1 MAFSLDSYI
10 HERDKKKTKNTRQL
24 SSSAQSAQ
32 TRSKKNIPSKGFSLD
47 DYIIQT
53 NIRSGKQETDQN
65 FSSWLD
71 RVGQFSKRMSSSASV
86 REQVYQPADAFSDYR
101 SQTDR
106 EISDLI
112 QQANAYKSYYSQ
124 YGTIYDEKYGA
135 GSSAA
140 WLDGIDQSLAYLKDV
155 RSALDSEYNF
165 WAQFE
170 DEDAYNQYQA
180 QTAEY
185 SRLADLDLEDSRAK
199 LATLE
204 DQLRQAKQA
213 KTQADIAMASQRM
226 TAAQREQYSVP
237 QADYDALSK
246 QVDALRRDVEQ
257 AEYIQKG
264 EQYRAYRDAE
274 DFLQFSAQGAG
285 IENPSKSEAE
295 GVANLFGWR
304 PGAQDVGNIVTYSRD
319 NYESI
324 AADEAQRNQ
333 PVGRSLYHFMT
344 QDEVDVYN
352 YLLAKEGETQAQE
365 YLDYLEETLNARQ
378 GGQWAETIR
387 EQDNPI
393 LRTASTAAYGAGAG
407 LDQFGSGIRQLF
419 AQDRLPTTAAQYGSA
434 FIREDLA
441 DTGPSILGNSLGQA
455 AYDAVTTT
463 ANMAPSILLSA
474 LTGGAGASAA
484 VASGLG
490 AASLGASAS
499 GNAYGQALQE
509 GYTPQQ
515 ARAYSLLVGASE
527 AGLQY
532 LLGGVGSLGGKL
544 TGKTAQAAVQNID
557 NALLRVAADLGVHMA
572 GEGAEEY
579 LQEILDPVFR
589 NLMFD
594 EDNEIKLVSQEA
606 AYSFLLGAITAG
618 LLEGGS
624 ITVNDL
630 DQNKTGAAIRE
641 AGQYETL
648 LGNAME
654 LSPGSQAR
662 DLAQRMQHGDLTSSD
677 INIGQLFAQYAQEGG
692 NLDFMI
698 APQTSVTEHAG
709 EEWNGEAQGQQTAVE
724 DAIARMLEE
733 QGLEGSAV
741 QRQAAGVDRLV
752 NGGELSS
759 NLANELR
766 RSRAAQAVY
775 REMTGEDL
783 DVSGTPGEIRQ
794 RLKELAASRMGEH
807 ATATQE
813 TEQGSAAMP
822 GTQLGGIA
830 PHVQSRSLVDRMA
843 ANSQVLGPVGKEAA
857 SALYDGSSDPDA
869 YYQGY
874 MQAYNAGLNNRRG
887 EIPSVL
893 TRAQYNDTFRAG
905 QLDAKP
911 ANRGGGLVN
920 NEVAQYARS
929 AGRESGLVYDSF
941 VRQAVES
948 GRTMEDGNGET
959 RVYLTA
965 DMADKMNRVAKAL
978 GVRVRFVDSISVNGQ
993 ADAAN
998 AQIKGAEVQ
1007 IQKDNENPVMF
1018 LIGHELAHRMQ
1029 ELAPREYLAFRTAV
1043 ENDRVVQAAVKIQI
1057 ENHARRGLYITYEQ
1071 ALDEAAADYAGQLM
1085 DGSKVLDDFI
1095 ERNRDHRTLLQNVLD
1110 AIRSIINKLT
1120 GAEKKKA
1127 QTAENKLTAALE
1139 AAARQARRLQG
1150 ENSNGTIRERY
1161 SAKEGTE
1168 NGREGIE
1175 HTNEGSVRNNNKGTT
1190 RRSRENGAEAGG
1202 ERIFSS
1208 VRMLSRGE
1216 RPVHSWA
1223 EKGLIVPEPG
1233 SVAESEAHVV
1243 RGEYQL
1249 PVFVVKSDIFN
1260 QNHESAPA
1268 FSSSGQVFLR
1278 EDLPEIGRGDI
1289 GAHEA
1294 GHAMKQMG
1302 YRPYLDFIEKTP
1314 DFIDMYNPIAK
1325 IFLEHAAKH
1334 IGIELGNMSEQD
1346 AIDLYDEINNM
1357 VYGAIHA
1364 ERTEVLNLVRPAFY
1378 DFDAYSAELSSIHEQ
1393 FKKERSNGTRFSL
1406 KSKDNQGQQL
1416 TQAQYKDALR
1426 AGRLDGKET
1435 VVRETS
1441 SVYTDTIYKQ
1451 KGGAG
1456 TDGEAVHLRDGGQ
1469 RAGGAYPGGQV
1480 SAVAQGAGGS
1490 QVWNW
1495 QGRSADGEASRLSYG
1510 EKVSTASLGIGGG
1523 STQATVRLV
1532 TGGETAAMTKAKAE
1546 AKKRGLRL
1554 VFFAGDN
1561 LSIRDASGEMAS
1573 VCGYISGDR
1582 VFVRVDHPM
1591 YTADQ
1596 IMRHE
1601 AGHDMIKK
1609 GEVDIDAVRERIAE
1623 EFGADKTEALAKL
1636 YMDAYAGT
1644 GLSPEDVWE
1653 EVICD
1658 SLGDMNIFAKDVQAA
1673 APAAWEL
1680 LQETKKATE
1689 NTRKA
1694 PARAP
1699 PAATDTKVGGKTS
1712 MDLDDLR
1719 DNIRKAPGIKWNGG
1733 RPIVLSRS
1741 EYAAVTSRISTRY
1754 HYANTRHDGVQIIDR
1769 TTDGKN
1775 AQHYVYLYTDHGF
1788 GSYQIVG
1795 RLSYGRN
1802 DALISFLREEIG
1814 NDRTAEGISQGAHQ
1828 LRDFY
1833 EYPDSSGLSHY
1844 NGAAY
1849 DGNEQTHTG
1858 GRKGGEGS
1866 KRRTG
1871 RADTG
1876 RYDEGSVGEVKQNF
1890 SMETPVEQEET
1901 LVALHNMHEK
1911 KLRPSRAGQLD
1922 ATSSNQA
1929 GGLVNNQAAKKLH
1942 NAATIDALARKLG
1955 VTVVAEETILGPDG
1969 RPGGVNG
1976 FIQDGVV
1983 HIALDA
1989 ENPALVVFKHEIT
2002 HLFQQRNASGYRAFR
2017 DYAVQVMGWAEV
2029 ARIQALYRENRVEL
2043 SWEEAMDEVAADF
2056 TQQLLTDQRAVRL
2069 LIQENRTLAQKMFDV
2084 IRDLA
2089 RQLSDKEG
2097 AQLRKAEKMWIRM
2110 FEEAAGQDG
2119 TMEKRYSAKEDK
2131 TNGERGKEKL
2141 GQERGS
2147 EETVRQFYAE
2157 AERRGQT
2164 VRAFKRNGRSGQ
2176 ETIAGLGRFT
2186 EIDEAD
2192 AFENAAQ
2199 TKAELD
2205 ALMVPS
2211 FIHAGDLEVLNSQ
2224 GEVLAAKEDA
2234 ATINHAAVGIANS
2247 IKISPKETAGHETYH
2262 FLKGKSARDDYA
2274 ALVMGEIQWTG
2285 HAFSNLY
2292 DHINEQY
2299 FDGSFDMD
2307 DPVQYRVFEEE
2318 LVAYIS
2324 GMIHSGENL
2333 SGLLN
2338 DYDSVKTAWNN
2349 LVLEN
2354 GGTIDRDSSGSSRFS
2369 MKSSMEEKGN
2379 LLAMHNLTESKPL
2392 SALRLGGFPI
2402 RDGGQRAGGA
2412 FPGGQVSAV
2421 AQGAGENQGR
2431 KAQGVAADTK
2441 AAGLSYG
2448 EKVSAASLGN
2458 VGGKMSRDYWRPNLT
2473 KAEWSLLNRKM
2484 ETAGVELDEA
2494 TYWTYASEKGT
2505 TIFGIYGIGD
2515 GTDNTPLYAS
2525 GGATAVADAAKF
2537 KRFLEEFE
2545 HGSIEDRETLD
2556 RWSEALRRAE
2566 RDVGG
2571 YLHDLAYGRA
2581 DAGNVQVP
2589 GRAQGRAGRGA
2600 SERGKSNRGGEVKQK
2615 FSMETPVEQEETLV
2629 TLHNMHEK
2637 KLRPSRAGQL
2647 DATSSNQAGG
2657 LVNNQAAKKLHNA
2670 ATIDALARK
2679 LGVTVV
2685 AEETILGPDGRPG
2698 GVNGFI
2704 QDGVVHIALDA
2715 ENPALVVFKHEI
2727 THLFQQRN
2735 ASGYRAFRDYAVQ
2748 VMGWAEVARI
2758 QALYRENRVEL
2769 SWEEAMD
2776 EVAAD
2781 FTQQLLTDQRAVRLL
2796 IQENRTLAQ
2805 KMFDVIRDLARQLSG
2820 KEGTQLRKAEKMWI
2834 RMFEEA
2840 AGQENT
2846 SYDARGERYST
2857 RAQRGRT
2864 IELETLENNRFQR
2877 LRQFKEQLP
2886 SEWYAFTADYFYVY
2900 SNQSFTDYT
2909 ILVKARLTNANRA
2922 DIEAFTEVLNHG
2934 THEGT
2939 KTFDR
2944 WSEYFRRGKGRD
2956 RWHRVDTGK
2965 AGTAGRSDGVD
2976 VSASGSNHRGNPTPD
2991 SPTREATGIGRRD
3004 NPGPNTRYTLNQ
3016 QDGRGQ
3022 TSDLGEAAT
3031 GHFARGTMQARD
3043 SEKEETRNGRARR
3056 EETRDDFLRRSIQ
3069 EGLQTVDGGQV
3080 VYGFRRLDRKSARQN
3095 ARQVL
3100 EEVICLGLDADII
3113 DGNQVIRNFDGVTTT
3128 RPVSQAT
3135 TIARK
3140 HTLINND
3147 TLLSPRNIAGHEAFH
3162 SWKNG
3167 IGRDLYIECL
3177 QDNLD
3182 FSSAAFL
3189 KYQSEVSQT
3198 IFGQEVDLSDSEQM
3212 GRFTEELYAYISGDI
3227 HEGANDEMLRP
3238 MFRDFDAVKAAWE
3251 TLVWKNSRLTEY
3263 SASDGTRFPLS
3274 QEPGEDADQQ
3284 LRSRG
3289 FTDAAGDAH
3298 TAVRYSLSQPDGRRM
3313 PVLANMP
3320 YATLASVSEH
3330 LDLLKR
3336 AKQGD
3341 HSAARKLIDATL
3353 KDDLIEQVV
3362 RYFPT
3367 AVITPVQGSREGNV
3381 LPLELAKA
3389 IVRRTQSPL
3398 FTQVYQQTHRAMKEQ
3413 ENSWA
3418 RLLNPIF
3425 FDFEGERP
3433 DLSGQHFLLVDDVIS
3448 SGSTLLAL
3456 AHALEQAGGVV
3467 DGYVSLA
3474 RGRFVTD
3481 DMAIS
3486 HEVCQRLEQTIGRA
3500 AIQDF
3505 LAQHLG
3511 YPVILEHLTEKQGR
3525 AILAHKNEILAWAQ
3539 TAQQLHGRDEL
3550 TARYS
3555 IKKSRLSPSAASGQ
3569 KYWRPKLTNQEW
3581 SLLERRIALEV
3592 ERPENFLDGATKWL
3606 YAAEQG
3612 VNVFCI
3618 YGIGDGAT
3626 PTPLYA
3632 SGGKIAAREKAYL
3645 NEYLEGKNHGADRT
3659 WTAFNRRLAA
3669 LSPGGVAKNRHLPQ
3683 NGFPGEEAGDGA
3695 LHWNPQRRDG
3705 GGVDG
3710 RGSRNRGGID
3720 RSSEPGLPSRHTRL
3734 EEHPAKQKR
3743 FSRKQRNV
3751 RLGDAGVLPSR
3762 ARKYFTVDK
3771 KRKNL
3776 TAEEYVQYASTKG
3789 QTAYDILM
3797 DLAEES
3803 AYWALSDGDK
3813 SKLGKDV
3820 YRYADVAGK
3829 ASVSD
3834 YVPKGLDGELMAL
3847 DAGGFDLADYL
3858 LLRAAG
3864 EADGRSDL
3872 EIAVSAGDSALSTQ
3886 LVLWNYDAQRTAEAF
3901 TDPGRS
3907 GYEYQMDEVQQAQ
3920 FADLYE
3926 GYMQQALNRLFES
3939 SRYQKADVQVRRDM
3953 VSQLQ
3958 SETNAEVKKE
3968 MARQLRADGVKSV
3981 RKN

>member
-1 MAFSLDSYI
+1 M
-10 HERDKKKTKNTRQL
+10 
-24 SSSAQSAQ
+24 
-32 TRSKKNIPSKGFSLD
+32 
-47 DYIIQT
+47 
-53 NIRSGKQETDQN
+53 
-65 FSSWLD
+65 
-71 RVGQFSKRMSSSASV
+71 
-86 REQVYQPADAFSDYR
+86 
-101 SQTDR
+101 
-106 EISDLI
+106 
-112 QQANAYKSYYSQ
+112 
-124 YGTIYDEKYGA
+124 
-135 GSSAA
+135 
-140 WLDGIDQSLAYLKDV
+140 
-155 RSALDSEYNF
+155 
-165 WAQFE
+165 
-170 DEDAYNQYQA
+170 
-180 QTAEY
+180 
-185 SRLADLDLEDSRAK
+185 
-199 LATLE
+199 
-204 DQLRQAKQA
+204 
-213 KTQADIAMASQRM
+213 
-226 TAAQREQYSVP
+226 
-237 QADYDALSK
+237 
-246 QVDALRRDVEQ
+246 
-257 AEYIQKG
+257 
-264 EQYRAYRDAE
+264 
-274 DFLQFSAQGAG
+274 
-285 IENPSKSEAE
+285 
-295 GVANLFGWR
+295 
-304 PGAQDVGNIVTYSRD
+304 
-319 NYESI
+319 
-324 AADEAQRNQ
+324 
-333 PVGRSLYHFMT
+333 
-344 QDEVDVYN
+344 
-352 YLLAKEGETQAQE
+352 
-365 YLDYLEETLNARQ
+365 
-378 GGQWAETIR
+378 
-387 EQDNPI
+387 
-393 LRTASTAAYGAGAG
+393 
-407 LDQFGSGIRQLF
+407 
-419 AQDRLPTTAAQYGSA
+419 
-434 FIREDLA
+434 
-441 DTGPSILGNSLGQA
+441 
-455 AYDAVTTT
+455 
-463 ANMAPSILLSA
+463 
-474 LTGGAGASAA
+474 
-484 VASGLG
+484 
-490 AASLGASAS
+490 
-499 GNAYGQALQE
+499 
-509 GYTPQQ
+509 
-515 ARAYSLLVGASE
+515 
-527 AGLQY
+527 
-532 LLGGVGSLGGKL
+532 
-544 TGKTAQAAVQNID
+544 
-557 NALLRVAADLGVHMA
+557 
-572 GEGAEEY
+572 
-579 LQEILDPVFR
+579 
-589 NLMFD
+589 
-594 EDNEIKLVSQEA
+594 
-606 AYSFLLGAITAG
+606 
-618 LLEGGS
+618 
-624 ITVNDL
+624 
-630 DQNKTGAAIRE
+630 
-641 AGQYETL
+641 
-648 LGNAME
+648 
-654 LSPGSQAR
+654 
-662 DLAQRMQHGDLTSSD
+662 
-677 INIGQLFAQYAQEGG
+677 
-692 NLDFMI
+692 
-698 APQTSVTEHAG
+698 
-709 EEWNGEAQGQQTAVE
+709 
-724 DAIARMLEE
+724 
-733 QGLEGSAV
+733 
-741 QRQAAGVDRLV
+741 
-752 NGGELSS
+752 
-759 NLANELR
+759 
-766 RSRAAQAVY
+766 
-775 REMTGEDL
+775 
-783 DVSGTPGEIRQ
+783 
-794 RLKELAASRMGEH
+794 
-807 ATATQE
+807 
-813 TEQGSAAMP
+813 
-822 GTQLGGIA
+822 
-830 PHVQSRSLVDRMA
+830 
-843 ANSQVLGPVGKEAA
+843 
-857 SALYDGSSDPDA
+857 
-869 YYQGY
+869 
-874 MQAYNAGLNNRRG
+874 
-887 EIPSVL
+887 
-893 TRAQYNDTFRAG
+893 
-905 QLDAKP
+905 
-911 ANRGGGLVN
+911 
-920 NEVAQYARS
+920 
-929 AGRESGLVYDSF
+929 
-941 VRQAVES
+941 
-948 GRTMEDGNGET
+948 
-959 RVYLTA
+959 
-965 DMADKMNRVAKAL
+965 
-978 GVRVRFVDSISVNGQ
+978 
-993 ADAAN
+993 
-998 AQIKGAEVQ
+998 
-1007 IQKDNENPVMF
+1007 
-1018 LIGHELAHRMQ
+1018 
-1029 ELAPREYLAFRTAV
+1029 
-1043 ENDRVVQAAVKIQI
+1043 
-1057 ENHARRGLYITYEQ
+1057 
-1071 ALDEAAADYAGQLM
+1071 
-1085 DGSKVLDDFI
+1085 
-1095 ERNRDHRTLLQNVLD
+1095 
-1110 AIRSIINKLT
+1110 
-1120 GAEKKKA
+1120 
-1127 QTAENKLTAALE
+1127 
-1139 AAARQARRLQG
+1139 
-1150 ENSNGTIRERY
+1150 
-1161 SAKEGTE
+1161 
-1168 NGREGIE
+1168 
-1175 HTNEGSVRNNNKGTT
+1175 
-1190 RRSRENGAEAGG
+1190 
-1202 ERIFSS
+1202 
-1208 VRMLSRGE
+1208 RMLSRGE

-1364 ERTEVLNLVRPAFY
+1364 GRTEVLNLVRPAFF

-1393 FKKERSNGTRFSL
+1393 FKKERSNGTRFLL
-1406 KSKDNQGQQL
+1406 KSKDSQGQRL

-1441 SVYTDTIYKQ
+1441 SVYTDTVYKQ

-1480 SAVAQGAGGS
+1480 SAVAQGAGS
-1490 QVWNW
+1490 PQVWNW

-1523 STQATVRLV
+1523 STQAAVRLV

-1653 EVICD
+1653 EIICD

-1680 LQETKKATE
+1680 LQEIKKATE

-1754 HYANTRHDGVQIIDR
+1754 HYANTRHDGVQIIDQ

-1844 NGAAY
+1844 NGTAY

-1942 NAATIDALARKLG
+1942 NAATIDTLARKLG

-1976 FIQDGVV
+1976 FVQDGVV

-2002 HLFQQRNASGYRAFR
+2002 HLFQQQNASGYQAFR

-2029 ARIQALYRENRVEL
+2029 ARIQALYRENGVEL

-2056 TQQLLTDQRAVRL
+2056 TEQLLTDQRAVRL
-2069 LIQENRTLAQKMFDV
+2069 LIQD
-2084 IRDLA
+2084 
-2089 RQLSDKEG
+2089 
-2097 AQLRKAEKMWIRM
+2097 
-2110 FEEAAGQDG
+2110 
-2119 TMEKRYSAKEDK
+2119 
-2131 TNGERGKEKL
+2131 
-2141 GQERGS
+2141 
-2147 EETVRQFYAE
+2147 
-2157 AERRGQT
+2157 
-2164 VRAFKRNGRSGQ
+2164 
-2176 ETIAGLGRFT
+2176 
-2186 EIDEAD
+2186 
-2192 AFENAAQ
+2192 
-2199 TKAELD
+2199 
-2205 ALMVPS
+2205 
-2211 FIHAGDLEVLNSQ
+2211 
-2224 GEVLAAKEDA
+2224 
-2234 ATINHAAVGIANS
+2234 
-2247 IKISPKETAGHETYH
+2247 
-2262 FLKGKSARDDYA
+2262 
-2274 ALVMGEIQWTG
+2274 
-2285 HAFSNLY
+2285 
-2292 DHINEQY
+2292 
-2299 FDGSFDMD
+2299 
-2307 DPVQYRVFEEE
+2307 
-2318 LVAYIS
+2318 
-2324 GMIHSGENL
+2324 
-2333 SGLLN
+2333 
-2338 DYDSVKTAWNN
+2338 
-2349 LVLEN
+2349 
-2354 GGTIDRDSSGSSRFS
+2354 
-2369 MKSSMEEKGN
+2369 
-2379 LLAMHNLTESKPL
+2379 
-2392 SALRLGGFPI
+2392 
-2402 RDGGQRAGGA
+2402 
-2412 FPGGQVSAV
+2412 
-2421 AQGAGENQGR
+2421 
-2431 KAQGVAADTK
+2431 
-2441 AAGLSYG
+2441 
-2448 EKVSAASLGN
+2448 
-2458 VGGKMSRDYWRPNLT
+2458 
-2473 KAEWSLLNRKM
+2473 
-2484 ETAGVELDEA
+2484 
-2494 TYWTYASEKGT
+2494 
-2505 TIFGIYGIGD
+2505 
-2515 GTDNTPLYAS
+2515 
-2525 GGATAVADAAKF
+2525 
-2537 KRFLEEFE
+2537 
-2545 HGSIEDRETLD
+2545 
-2556 RWSEALRRAE
+2556 
-2566 RDVGG
+2566 
-2571 YLHDLAYGRA
+2571 
-2581 DAGNVQVP
+2581 
-2589 GRAQGRAGRGA
+2589 
-2600 SERGKSNRGGEVKQK
+2600 
-2615 FSMETPVEQEETLV
+2615 
-2629 TLHNMHEK
+2629 
-2637 KLRPSRAGQL
+2637 
-2647 DATSSNQAGG
+2647 
-2657 LVNNQAAKKLHNA
+2657 
-2670 ATIDALARK
+2670 
-2679 LGVTVV
+2679 
-2685 AEETILGPDGRPG
+2685 
-2698 GVNGFI
+2698 
-2704 QDGVVHIALDA
+2704 
-2715 ENPALVVFKHEI
+2715 
-2727 THLFQQRN
+2727 
-2735 ASGYRAFRDYAVQ
+2735 
-2748 VMGWAEVARI
+2748 
-2758 QALYRENRVEL
+2758 
-2769 SWEEAMD
+2769 
-2776 EVAAD
+2776 
-2781 FTQQLLTDQRAVRLL
+2781 
-2796 IQENRTLAQ
+2796 NRTLAQ

-2820 KEGTQLRKAEKMWI
+2820 KEGAQLRKAEKMWI

-2976 VSASGSNHRGNPTPD
+2976 VSASGGNHRGNPTPD

-3128 RPVSQAT
+3128 RPLSQVT

-3140 HTLINND
+3140 RTLINND

-3274 QEPGEDADQQ
+3274 QEPGEDADQR

-3389 IVRRTQSPL
+3389 IARRTQSPL

-3474 RGRFVTD
+3474 RGRFVAD

-3500 AIQDF
+3500 IIQDF

-3539 TAQQLHGRDEL
+3539 TAQPLHGRDEL

-3555 IKKSRLSPSAASGQ
+3555 IKKGRLSPSAASGQ
-3569 KYWRPKLTNQEW
+3569 KFWHPKLTNQEW
-3581 SLLERRIALEV
+3581 SLLQGRIALEV

-3618 YGIGDGAT
+3618 YGIGDGAA

-3695 LHWNPQRRDG
+3695 LHWNSQQRDG

-3813 SKLGKDV
+3813 SELVKDV

-3847 DAGGFDLADYL
+3847 DADGFDLADYL

-3907 GYEYQMDEVQQAQ
+3907 GYEYRMDEVQQAQ